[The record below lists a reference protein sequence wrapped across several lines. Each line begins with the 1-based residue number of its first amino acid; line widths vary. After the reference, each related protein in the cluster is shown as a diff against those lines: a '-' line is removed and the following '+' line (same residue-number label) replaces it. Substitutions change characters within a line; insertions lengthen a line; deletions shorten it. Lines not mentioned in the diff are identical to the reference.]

1 MTELEDLASLLRDDT
16 PLIDTRSPVEF
27 AKGSLPTAINLPLMM
42 DDEREAVGTCYKEQ
56 GQDAAVRLGHELIS
70 GERKAERVEA
80 WRAFAS
86 QHPEGALFC
95 FRGGMRSEIA
105 QSWLKHAGLDY
116 PRIKGGYKAMRRWVS
131 ESTDQLIQQTPLLLL
146 GGPTGAAKTR
156 ILNEG
161 NRGAPIPG
169 SVDLEGLANHRGS
182 AFGRRVTEQPSQI
195 SFELAFGVQLL
206 KHQHAGY
213 ERLILED
220 EGRLIGRCALP
231 LSLQAARQNADWIQ
245 LDASVDAR
253 VEHSYENYI
262 LQNLE
267 DLMTQDAAGAFD
279 HFARALLESL
289 ERIQKRLG
297 GRRYAEI
304 KGMMQNA
311 LLAHERGNPEVHK
324 AWISELLTGYYDP
337 MYEYQMNNRTK
348 PPLFRGTE
356 SEVTEYLLE
365 AGPLLADRGSP
376 ISARGT
382 LR

>member
-1 MTELEDLASLLRDDT
+1 MTEIDDLATLLRDDT

-27 AKGSLPTAINLPLMM
+27 AKGSLPTAINLPLMT
-42 DDEREAVGTCYKEQ
+42 DEERDAVGTCYKEQ
-56 GQDAAVRLGHELIS
+56 GQDAAVRLGHELVA
-70 GERKAERVEA
+70 GNLKEQRVGA
-80 WRAFAS
+80 WKTFVA

-105 QSWLKHAGLDY
+105 QRWLKDAGVDY
-116 PRIKGGYKAMRRWVS
+116 PRIKGGYKAMRRWLTD
-131 ESTDQLIQQTPLLLL
+131 STDQLVEKTPLLLL

-182 AFGRRVTEQPSQI
+182 AFGRRVTEQPTQI
-195 SFELAFGVQLL
+195 AFELAFGVQLL
-206 KHQHAGY
+206 KHQHAKY
-213 ERLILED
+213 QRLILED

-231 LSLQAARQNADWIQ
+231 LSLQAARQDADWVQ
-245 LDASVDAR
+245 MDASVDAR

-267 DLMTQDAAGAFD
+267 DLMTEDSARAFG
-279 HFARALLESL
+279 HFATGLLESL

-297 GRRYAEI
+297 GQRYAEL
-304 KGMMQNA
+304 KAMMQNA
-311 LLAHERGNPEVHK
+311 LVAHDRGNPEAHK

-337 MYEYQMNNRTK
+337 MYEYQMNNRAK
-348 PPLFRGTE
+348 APLFRGTE

-365 AGPLLADRGSP
+365 AGATSP
-376 ISARGT
+376 T
-382 LR
+382 D

>member
-1 MTELEDLASLLRDDT
+1 MTELEDFASLLRDDT

-86 QHPEGALFC
+86 QHPKGALFC

-116 PRIKGGYKAMRRWVS
+116 PRIKGGYKAMRRWLS
-131 ESTDQLIQQTPLLLL
+131 ESTDQLIEQTPLLLL

-267 DLMTQDAAGAFD
+267 DLMTQDGARAFD
-279 HFARALLESL
+279 HFATGLLESL

-297 GRRYAEI
+297 GQRYAVL
-304 KGMMQNA
+304 KAMMQNA
-311 LLAHERGNPEVHK
+311 LLAHERGNPEAHK
-324 AWISELLTGYYDP
+324 AWISELLIGYYDP
-337 MYEYQMNNRTK
+337 MYEYQMNNRIK
-348 PPLFRGTE
+348 APLFRGTE

-365 AGPLLADRGSP
+365 AGAVYSP
-376 ISARGT
+376 IGSVT
-382 LR
+382 D

>member
-1 MTELEDLASLLRDDT
+1 MTEVEEFASLLRDDA

-42 DDEREAVGTCYKEQ
+42 NDEREAVGTCYKEQ
-56 GQDAAVRLGHELIS
+56 GQDAAVRLGHELVS
-70 GERKAERVEA
+70 GNRKAERVKA
-80 WRAFAS
+80 WQTFAS
-86 QHPEGALFC
+86 RHPEGALFC
-95 FRGGMRSEIA
+95 FRGGMRSEIT
-105 QSWLKHAGLDY
+105 QRWLQDAGVDY
-116 PRIKGGYKAMRRWVS
+116 PRIKGGYKAMRRWLS
-131 ESTDQLIQQTPLLLL
+131 EFTDQLIEQTPLLLL

-161 NRGAPIPG
+161 NLGKPIPG

-182 AFGRRVTEQPSQI
+182 AFGRRVTEQPTQI
-195 SFELAFGVQLL
+195 GFELALGVQLL
-206 KHQHAGY
+206 KHQHA
-213 ERLILED
+213 EHQRLILED

-231 LSLQAARQNADWIQ
+231 LSLQAARQDADWVQ
-245 LDASVDAR
+245 LDASVEAR

-267 DLMTQDAAGAFD
+267 DLMTQDAARAFD
-279 HFARALLESL
+279 HFATGLLESL

-297 GRRYAEI
+297 GQRYAEFKAI
-304 KGMMQNA
+304 MQDA
-311 LLAHERGNPEVHK
+311 LVAHEGGNPEAHK

-356 SEVTEYLLE
+356 TEVIEYLLQT
-365 AGPLLADRGSP
+365 ADASLAD
-376 ISARGT
+376 
-382 LR
+382 

>member
-1 MTELEDLASLLRDDT
+1 MTELDDFASLLRDDT

-42 DDEREAVGTCYKEQ
+42 NDEREAVGTCYKEQ
-56 GQDAAVRLGHELIS
+56 GQEAAVLLGHELVS
-70 GERKAERVEA
+70 GDRKAERVEA
-80 WRAFAS
+80 WQNFAS

-105 QSWLKHAGLDY
+105 QRWLKDAGVDY
-116 PRIKGGYKAMRRWVS
+116 PRIKGGYKAMRRWLS
-131 ESTDQLIQQTPLLLL
+131 ESTDQLIEQTPLLLL

-161 NRGAPIPG
+161 NRGEPIPG

-182 AFGRRVTEQPSQI
+182 AFGRRVTEQPTQI
-195 SFELAFGVQLL
+195 GFELALGVQLL
-206 KHQHAGY
+206 KHRHARHQ
-213 ERLILED
+213 RLILED

-231 LSLQAARQNADWIQ
+231 LSLQAARQDADWVQ
-245 LDASVDAR
+245 LDASLEAR

-267 DLMTQDAAGAFD
+267 DLMTQDAASAFD
-279 HFARALLESL
+279 HFATGLLESL

-297 GRRYAEI
+297 GQRYAELKAI
-304 KGMMQNA
+304 MQDA
-311 LLAHERGNPEVHK
+311 LVAHERGNPEAHK
-324 AWISELLTGYYDP
+324 PWISELLTGYYDP

-348 PPLFRGTE
+348 APLFRGTE

-365 AGPLLADRGSP
+365 AGATSLTD
-376 ISARGT
+376 
-382 LR
+382 